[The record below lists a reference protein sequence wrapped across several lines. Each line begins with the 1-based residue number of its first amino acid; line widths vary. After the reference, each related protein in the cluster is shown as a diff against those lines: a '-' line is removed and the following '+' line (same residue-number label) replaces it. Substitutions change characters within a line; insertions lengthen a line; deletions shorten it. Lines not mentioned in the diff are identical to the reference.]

1 MTRRRRGAR
10 PHRRSG
16 AEQQQAQAE
25 AAPPQLGDEDARL
38 LERSRAHLD
47 ALASPDHS
55 HRLISD
61 DLILEALR
69 KTGGRVWGAARLLR
83 ISPRTIWRR
92 IAPEQLDELRRD
104 AVEEA
109 LDVAE
114 IALQQRIAKG
124 DWKALRFFLLTRGKS
139 RGYVFGRDVQVSGVV
154 AHLQISELL
163 QALDEKDGWH
173 EFARS
178 ASADR
183 DARLLGD
190 ERLEGAGLGDD
201 ALEAR
206 AAPAGDRPARD

>member
-10 PHRRSG
+10 PPRKSSAKR
-16 AEQQQAQAE
+16 QQAQAE
-25 AAPPQLGDEDARL
+25 APPQLDEEDARL
-38 LERSRAHLD
+38 LERSRKHLETLE
-47 ALASPDHS
+47 APDQS
-55 HRLISD
+55 HRLIED

-69 KTGGRVWGAARLLR
+69 KTGGRVWAAARLLR

-92 IAPEQLDELRRD
+92 IGPEQLDELRRD
-104 AVEEA
+104 AMEEA

-124 DWKALRFFLLTRGKS
+124 DWKAIRFFLLTRGKG
-139 RGYVFGRDVQVSGVV
+139 RGYAFGRDVQVSGVV

-173 EFARS
+173 EFSRA

-190 ERLEGAGLGDD
+190 ERLEGAGLRDD

-206 AAPAGDRPARD
+206 AALARDRPDRN